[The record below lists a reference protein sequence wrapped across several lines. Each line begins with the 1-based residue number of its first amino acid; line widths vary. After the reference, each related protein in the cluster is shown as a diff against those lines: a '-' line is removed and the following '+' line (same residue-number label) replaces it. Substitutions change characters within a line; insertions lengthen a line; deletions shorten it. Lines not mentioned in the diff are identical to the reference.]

1 MRGTGLQERLA
12 PRSGGPAQTFLVFDS
27 GVGGLTV
34 QRAIA
39 RARPDARCVYV
50 ADDAAFPYGALPDDL
65 LVQRV
70 CAVIAQ
76 MDARYKPDC
85 IVIACNT
92 ASTLVLPALRAAL
105 PVPVVGTVP
114 AIKPA
119 AKLSANKLFAVLA
132 TPGTVKRDYTR
143 DLIAQH
149 APEADVVLVGARGL
163 ADLAERWLQGEIV
176 DDAQVRHEIAG
187 CFVSRIH
194 DDGREIRTDVV
205 TLSCTHYPLLLP
217 LLQRA
222 APWPVM
228 WIDPAPAIARRVVQ
242 LMGATRSRVRLV
254 AAGDNVA
261 LFTSDKPVKPAL
273 HAALRARISVRRQR
287 AYSIRSNAD
296 ELRAAR
302 LIRVHNAAGLCDRMR
317 GTERPGEDTK
327 GLQGNCA
334 SADQRTPFLAAGH

>member
-1 MRGTGLQERLA
+1 MGRSRLHERLS
-12 PRSGGPAQTFLVFDS
+12 PRGGGPAQTFLVFDS

-39 RARPDARCVYV
+39 RARPDARCIYV
-50 ADDAAFPYGALPDDL
+50 ADDAAFPYGALTENL
-65 LVQRV
+65 LVRRV
-70 CAVIAQ
+70 CDVIAH
-76 MDARYKPDC
+76 MDALFTPDC

-92 ASTLVLPALRAAL
+92 ASTLVLPALRAACA
-105 PVPVVGTVP
+105 VPVVGTVP

-143 DLIAQH
+143 ALIADH
-149 APEADVVLVGARGL
+149 APDAEVVLVGARGL
-163 ADLAERWLQGEIV
+163 ADLAERWLQGEVV
-176 DDAQVRHEIAG
+176 DEAQVRNEIAP
-187 CFVSRIH
+187 CFVNRTRH
-194 DDGREIRTDVV
+194 DGRDVRTDVV

-242 LMGATRSRVRLV
+242 LMGAARSRVRLE

-273 HAALRARISVRRQR
+273 HAALRARGFLSVGSEPMPFNP
-287 AYSIRSNAD
+287 A
-296 ELRAAR
+296 
-302 LIRVHNAAGLCDRMR
+302 
-317 GTERPGEDTK
+317 PG
-327 GLQGNCA
+327 N
-334 SADQRTPFLAAGH
+334 